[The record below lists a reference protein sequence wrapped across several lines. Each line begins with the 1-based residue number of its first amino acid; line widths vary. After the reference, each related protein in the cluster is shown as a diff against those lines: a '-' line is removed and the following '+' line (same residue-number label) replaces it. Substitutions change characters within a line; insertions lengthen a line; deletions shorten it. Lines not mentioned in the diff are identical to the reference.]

1 MTWALK
7 RSNTYSD
14 NIATGGV
21 IVDDDSGHRVGRATK
36 LSEEECLA
44 LLATQAV
51 GRFVF
56 IDADGQ
62 PMALPVNYV
71 LHDRTVA
78 FRSDLGAKLSG
89 ATRSRVAFE
98 IDGIDPLYHE
108 GWSVVVKGIGKDI
121 TESMDPSSQEVRTVA
136 LEPWAAG
143 EHSRWIVIADPTFS
157 GRRIQNV

>member
-1 MTWALK
+1 M
-7 RSNTYSD
+7 
-14 NIATGGV
+14 
-21 IVDDDSGHRVGRATK
+21 DDDSRYLVGRVAM

-56 IDADGQ
+56 MDADGQ

-71 LHDRTVA
+71 LYDRTVA
-78 FRSDLGAKLSG
+78 FRSDPGAKLTG
-89 ATRSRVAFE
+89 ATLNRVAFE

-108 GWSVVVKGIGKDI
+108 GWSVVVKGTGEDI
-121 TESMDPSSQEVRTVA
+121 TESMDPSSQEIRAGA

-143 EHSRWIVIADPTFS
+143 EHSHWMAIANPSFS
-157 GRRIQNV
+157 GRRIRNG